1 MDLTCI
7 CLFVTPNSESVV
19 QAVQSARTSAFRFYM
34 GIALAVLFFGGFL
47 LKSYWEEYVLNRDT
61 AKLLAYYEHVI
72 PGSISD
78 GDHRNAMHIV
88 YRYRHNKAALWK
100 KMEAKYG
107 VAVREAHEWEGYDP
121 NDPKRTVHDEG
132 EVNLDDND
140 GDEAKG
146 SGGPESGGTDED
158 EL

>member
-1 MDLTCI
+1 LSPHVR
-7 CLFVTPNSESVV
+7 LSWNVHRESVV
-19 QAVQSARTSAFRFYM
+19 QAVQTARTSAFRFYL

-78 GDHRNAMHIV
+78 GDQRSAMHIV
-88 YRYRHNKAALWK
+88 YRYRHNKAALWTK
-100 KMEAKYG
+100 IETKYG
-107 VAVREAHEWEGYDP
+107 VPMREAHEWEGY
-121 NDPKRTVHDEG
+121 TEESEGAADES
-132 EVNLDDND
+132 EVNLDADAAED
-140 GDEAKG
+140 GER
-146 SGGPESGGTDED
+146 STED

>member
-1 MDLTCI
+1 MLLTLGACF
-7 CLFVTPNSESVV
+7 CHANSESVV
-19 QAVQSARTSAFRFYM
+19 QAVQSARTNAFRFYL

-61 AKLLAYYEHVI
+61 AKLLAYYQHVI

-121 NDPKRTVHDEG
+121 NDGGRTVHDEG
-132 EVNLDDND
+132 EVNLDND
-140 GDEAKG
+140 GEESKGKDGEG
-146 SGGPESGGTDED
+146 SGGGDED

>member
-1 MDLTCI
+1 
-7 CLFVTPNSESVV
+7 
-19 QAVQSARTSAFRFYM
+19 M

-47 LKSYWEEYVLNRDT
+47 AKSYWEEYVLNRDT
-61 AKLLAYYEHVI
+61 AKLLAYYQHVI

-100 KMEAKYG
+100 KMETKYG
-107 VAVREAHEWEGYDP
+107 VPLREAHEWEGYDP
-121 NDPKRTVHDEG
+121 NEQKRTVDDEG

-140 GDEAKG
+140 GEEPKG
-146 SGGPESGGTDED
+146 NGEGQASGGADED

>member
-1 MDLTCI
+1 
-7 CLFVTPNSESVV
+7 
-19 QAVQSARTSAFRFYM
+19 
-34 GIALAVLFFGGFL
+34 VLFFGGFL

-61 AKLLAYYEHVI
+61 AKLLAYYRHVL

-100 KMEAKYG
+100 KIETKYG
-107 VAVREAHEWEGYDP
+107 VPMREAHEWEGYDEKGVSK
-121 NDPKRTVHDEG
+121 DGTDEG
-132 EVNLDDND
+132 EVNLDGED
-140 GDEAKG
+140 A
-146 SGGPESGGTDED
+146 ESRESSPED